1 MTDSTPES
9 ALGYQVAHLAR
20 LLGRELR
27 TRLEPFGVGAA
38 QFAVLFELY
47 QQDGL
52 TQADLRT
59 RLRVEQ
65 PTMANTLDRMER
77 DGLVTRRSD
86 PRDGRRARVLL
97 TRQAHD
103 LRAHVT
109 AAVDAGNAVALRGL
123 DQVEVDRFRATL
135 ALMTGNLARDE

>member
-1 MTDSTPES
+1 MTDSDPES
-9 ALGYQVAHLAR
+9 SLGYQVAHLAR

-47 QQDGL
+47 HHDGL
-52 TQADLRT
+52 TQAELRT

-86 PRDGRRARVLL
+86 PRDGRRSRVLL
-97 TRQAHD
+97 TQQAHD
-103 LRAHVT
+103 RRAHVT

-123 DQVEVDRFRATL
+123 DQVAVDRFRATL
-135 ALMTGNLARDE
+135 ALMIGNLGRDE